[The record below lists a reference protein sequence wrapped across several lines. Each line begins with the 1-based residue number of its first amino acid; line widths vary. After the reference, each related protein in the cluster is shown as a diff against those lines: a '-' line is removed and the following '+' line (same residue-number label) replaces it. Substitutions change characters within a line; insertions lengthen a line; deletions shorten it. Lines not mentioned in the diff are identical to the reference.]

1 MSTAWRI
8 AVDTRRCIGTSI
20 CAGTAPEHFRL
31 VDGLSTPLAD
41 VVAPAEVILDA
52 ADSCPGRQSRSTT
65 PPTIGCSRPRS
76 DPNTPYSWL
85 PVT

>member
-8 AVDTRRCIGTSI
+8 AVDSRRCIGASI

-31 VDGLSTPLAD
+31 VGSLSAPLAD

-52 ADSCPGRQSRSTT
+52 ADSCPVEAITVRDATDDRLIAPQ
-65 PPTIGCSRPRS
+65 
-76 DPNTPYSWL
+76 D
-85 PVT
+85 

>member
-31 VDGLSTPLAD
+31 VGGLSAPLAD

-52 ADSCPGRQSRSTT
+52 ADSCPVEAITVHDATDNRLLAPQE
-65 PPTIGCSRPRS
+65 
-76 DPNTPYSWL
+76 
-85 PVT
+85 